1 MEILNGISV
10 VRTGMI
16 RHVDCEILADV
27 SKDNGGF
34 IVLKAG
40 RAPGQGWTFIK
51 KILRCFESNHE
62 I

>member
-10 VRTGMI
+10 VRSGMI

-27 SKDNGGF
+27 SKDNGVF

-40 RAPGQGWTFIK
+40 WAPGQVWGFIK
-51 KILRCFESNHE
+51 KNLALL
-62 I
+62 